1 MHYDMEKSGERIRQL
16 RIKSGYTQE
25 KIAGLLNVDRSF
37 YSRIEAGKSGCTVDL
52 FVLLS
57 ELFNVSLDYLIL
69 GRYNKDLVKDVER
82 SLLRGLIEDLIDHLE
97 RVKEIFC

>member
-1 MHYDMEKSGERIRQL
+1 M
-16 RIKSGYTQE
+16 
-25 KIAGLLNVDRSF
+25 NVDRSF